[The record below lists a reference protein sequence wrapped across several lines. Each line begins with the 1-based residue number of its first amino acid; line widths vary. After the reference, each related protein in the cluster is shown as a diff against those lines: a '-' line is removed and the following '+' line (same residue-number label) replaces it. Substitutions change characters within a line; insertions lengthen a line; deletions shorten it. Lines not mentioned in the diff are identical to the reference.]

1 MKCMWHIMLGW
12 SVSYLYRTSFGRFGR
27 VIKKQQSQQI
37 PIIWRKGCRL
47 VYSSP
52 SSCPQAPTKES
63 VLRDSKCVKNALHN
77 CFEASDTYQHTVLSR
92 AHKEDIISFLTYEQ
106 LGYWTTRVK
115 RWQLTL
121 FQSGRRLEKLKT
133 EKNRS
138 NFKEQFC
145 RPPLLH

>member
-1 MKCMWHIMLGW
+1 MKCMWHIILGW
-12 SVSYLYRTSFGRFGR
+12 SVSYLYRTSFFGRFGR

-52 SSCPQAPTKES
+52 SSCPQAPTK
-63 VLRDSKCVKNALHN
+63 DSKCVKNALHN

-92 AHKEDIISFLTYEQ
+92 AHKEDIISFFDLWAVRLLNNKSQEVTID
-106 LGYWTTRVK
+106 LIPKRKKTRK
-115 RWQLTL
+115 FENW
-121 FQSGRRLEKLKT
+121 
-133 EKNRS
+133 KNRS